1 MTVVKEMVKGSKK
14 PGEIM
19 RVMTGVVAFSFS
31 YKITTKYR
39 SM

>member
-19 RVMTGVVAFSFS
+19 RVMTASSCFFF
-31 YKITTKYR
+31 
-39 SM
+39 